1 MGAERQVERNA
12 GGGAGWAERLGV
24 DRRDGDGGGCKQGD
38 NGGAKRTAG
47 GVGARV
53 GAGYGKGREEGAQS
67 WDQDNRVQAGL
78 CLRRG
83 GWPALGRCRRPGV
96 GPDGDLSE
104 GGPTKDGN
112 RGKASDKQGGGL
124 EMNVQSGGSNEKARA
139 N

>member
-1 MGAERQVERNA
+1 M
-12 GGGAGWAERLGV
+12 LS
-24 DRRDGDGGGCKQGD
+24 D
-38 NGGAKRTAG
+38 NGVCCIDEFDKMNESTRS
-47 GVGARV
+47 VLH
-53 GAGYGKGREEGAQS
+53 EPQS